1 MAKHNRTCLRACS
14 LTCGGILRTSYT
26 QVKQIAGRAGR
37 HGTEWEQ
44 GWATCLD
51 PDDLPL
57 LYAGVAA
64 PPKPAAAAGLFPM
77 LEQLQGY
84 ADMNPNAPLAQV

>member
-1 MAKHNRTCLRACS
+1 VH
-14 LTCGGILRTSYT
+14 CGV

-84 ADMNPNAPLAQV
+84 AGMMPRAPLAQVFDPGPLKPNSKTIS